1 MMIILNVV
9 SYYVILYIFVCDIV
23 FFFIECFKVLEI
35 DVVFVLIVI
44 IGDVDDIFQ
53 CMKDVV
59 EIIIDIYGVYL
70 VQYSFI
76 VYGVIFNIVF
86 DFKINFFRCE
96 NLKYFIE

>member
-44 IGDVDDIFQ
+44 IGDVDDIF
-53 CMKDVV
+53 
-59 EIIIDIYGVYL
+59 
-70 VQYSFI
+70 
-76 VYGVIFNIVF
+76 
-86 DFKINFFRCE
+86 
-96 NLKYFIE
+96 